1 MDIRKA
7 NVYGGRKVT
16 RQMYTCDHGEFTK
29 APKGYYRIEV
39 VVLVGTV
46 FLALCVAVL
55 AVVAFTCPGVTL

>member
-1 MDIRKA
+1 M
-7 NVYGGRKVT
+7 T

-55 AVVAFTCPGVTL
+55 AVVAFTCTGVTSWIL